1 MAGLNCIYIPR
12 ISTLITD
19 DAIAQELEWRGV
31 GRVSRV
37 DFVPITKRPGFGEGV
52 DTVVR
57 SAFVHLSVCFVTELT
72 RQIIQG
78 SHTGTGPHIY
88 PSNSRDYWILL
99 KANNPIPETTMTTA
113 QIVHNCHLLEER
125 VDAQEQTIRQL
136 QETLDRVCKLV
147 GAQHDD
153 SEFYRLCQIVGA
165 AQEPEF
171 YSEDQEGGLRRHALV
186 TPDLTEVSH
195 ADYEYEYEP
204 DHDYDLDIWERD
216 DTSSVTHASMP
227 ALEKLSTGSERSH
240 ASCDLCG
247 NE

>member
-1 MAGLNCIYIPR
+1 MADLNCIYIPR

-31 GRVSRV
+31 GHVSRV
-37 DFVPITKRPGFGEGV
+37 DFVPITKRPGYGEGV

-72 RQIIQG
+72 RQIIHG

-125 VDAQEQTIRQL
+125 IDAQEQTIRQL

-147 GAQHDD
+147 GAQRDD
-153 SEFYRLCQIVGA
+153 SEFYRLCKLVGA
-165 AQEPEF
+165 SQEPEF
-171 YSEDQEGGLRRHALV
+171 YCEDQQGKLHRHAQV
-186 TPDLTEVSH
+186 TPDLTEVS
-195 ADYEYEYEP
+195 DVEYES
-204 DHDYDLDIWERD
+204 DLDYDMDIWERD
-216 DTSSVTHASMP
+216 DTSSVTHGSVP
-227 ALEKLSTGSERSH
+227 ALEKISVGSERSH
-240 ASCDLCG
+240 VSCDLCG